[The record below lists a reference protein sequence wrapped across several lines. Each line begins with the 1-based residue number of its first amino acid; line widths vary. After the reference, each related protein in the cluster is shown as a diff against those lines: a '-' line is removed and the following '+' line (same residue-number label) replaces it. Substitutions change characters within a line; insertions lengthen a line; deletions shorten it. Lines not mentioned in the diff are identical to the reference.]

1 MSQTDHLYAAYRSAA
16 STVRIYGGFRLVGCV
31 TNPAAFSVSAHNL
44 SRLRQQASQVVACV
58 FVRFI
63 CFVSFVRSADF
74 TRFAQCRTLI
84 TIQRAA
90 LLRISRVAGDADS
103 VAQYVKRE

>member
-1 MSQTDHLYAAYRSAA
+1 
-16 STVRIYGGFRLVGCV
+16 
-31 TNPAAFSVSAHNL
+31 
-44 SRLRQQASQVVACV
+44 
-58 FVRFI
+58 
-63 CFVSFVRSADF
+63 VSFVRSVDF

-90 LLRISRVAGDADS
+90 LLHISRVAGDADS

>member
-1 MSQTDHLYAAYRSAA
+1 MEKPATNANIANEQSPVAVPPASWFLRSFAGVLTCRW
-16 STVRIYGGFRLVGCV
+16 TV
-31 TNPAAFSVSAHNL
+31 SVCSL
-44 SRLRQQASQVVACV
+44 SSPCLR

-63 CFVSFVRSADF
+63 CFVSFVSFVRSADF

-90 LLRISRVAGDADS
+90 LLHISRVAGDADS

>member
-1 MSQTDHLYAAYRSAA
+1 MNANIANEQSPVAVPPA
-16 STVRIYGGFRLVGCV
+16 SWFLRAFADVLTCRL
-31 TNPAAFSVSAHNL
+31 SVSVC
-44 SRLRQQASQVVACV
+44 SRCLRLACV

-90 LLRISRVAGDADS
+90 LLHISRVAGDADS

>member
-1 MSQTDHLYAAYRSAA
+1 MNANIANEQSPVAVPPA
-16 STVRIYGGFRLVGCV
+16 SWFLRAFAGVLTCRL
-31 TNPAAFSVSAHNL
+31 SVSVCSL
-44 SRLRQQASQVVACV
+44 SSPCLR

-63 CFVSFVRSADF
+63 RFVSFVRSADF

-84 TIQRAA
+84 AIQRAA
-90 LLRISRVAGDADS
+90 LLHISRVAGDADS

>member
-1 MSQTDHLYAAYRSAA
+1 MNANIANEQSPVAVPPA
-16 STVRIYGGFRLVGCV
+16 SWFLR
-31 TNPAAFSVSAHNL
+31 AFAGVLTCSLSVSVCSL
-44 SRLRQQASQVVACV
+44 LRLACV

-90 LLRISRVAGDADS
+90 LLHISRVAGDADS

>member
-1 MSQTDHLYAAYRSAA
+1 MNANIANEQSPVAVPPA
-16 STVRIYGGFRLVGCV
+16 SWFLR
-31 TNPAAFSVSAHNL
+31 AFAGVLTCSL
-44 SRLRQQASQVVACV
+44 SSPCLR

-90 LLRISRVAGDADS
+90 LLHISRVAGDADS

>member
-1 MSQTDHLYAAYRSAA
+1 MNANIANEQSPVAVPPA
-16 STVRIYGGFRLVGCV
+16 SWFLRAFAGVLTCRL
-31 TNPAAFSVSAHNL
+31 SVSVCSL
-44 SRLRQQASQVVACV
+44 SSPCLR

-74 TRFAQCRTLI
+74 TRFALI

-90 LLRISRVAGDADS
+90 LLHISRVAGDADS

>member
-1 MSQTDHLYAAYRSAA
+1 MNANIANEQSPVAVPPA
-16 STVRIYGGFRLVGCV
+16 SWFLR
-31 TNPAAFSVSAHNL
+31 AFAGVLTCSLSVCLCLFVASPC
-44 SRLRQQASQVVACV
+44 LR

-63 CFVSFVRSADF
+63 CFVSFVRSVDF

-90 LLRISRVAGDADS
+90 LLHISRVAGDADS

>member
-1 MSQTDHLYAAYRSAA
+1 MNANIANEQSPVAVPPA
-16 STVRIYGGFRLVGCV
+16 SWFLRAFADVLTCRL
-31 TNPAAFSVSAHNL
+31 SVSVCSL
-44 SRLRQQASQVVACV
+44 LRLACV
-58 FVRFI
+58 CTFI

-74 TRFAQCRTLI
+74 TRFAQRRTLI

-90 LLRISRVAGDADS
+90 LLHISRVAGDADS

>member
-1 MSQTDHLYAAYRSAA
+1 MNANIANEQSPVAVPPA
-16 STVRIYGGFRLVGCV
+16 SWFLR
-31 TNPAAFSVSAHNL
+31 AFAGVLTCSL
-44 SRLRQQASQVVACV
+44 
-58 FVRFI
+58 
-63 CFVSFVRSADF
+63 SADF

-90 LLRISRVAGDADS
+90 LLHISRVAGDADS